1 MYDIKLRR
9 CTYFQ
14 ILTLTKKSQVKK
26 IPKEANMVKGFK
38 HMYTYT
44 NSCVS
49 EMYLV
54 LVI

>member
-9 CTYFQ
+9 PTYFQ
-14 ILTLTKKSQVKK
+14 VLKLTQKSQVKK

-38 HMYTYT
+38 NMYTYT

-49 EMYLV
+49 ETYLV